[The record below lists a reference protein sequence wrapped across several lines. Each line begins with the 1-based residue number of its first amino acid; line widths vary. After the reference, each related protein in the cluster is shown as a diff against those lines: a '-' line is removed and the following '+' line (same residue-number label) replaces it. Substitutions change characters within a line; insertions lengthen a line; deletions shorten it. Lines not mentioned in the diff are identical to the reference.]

1 MDVGALAMQHSHM
14 RRGLSRAVW
23 SLAALLLASCEEPPA
38 GAPAGAVCAGASE
51 CASARC
57 ELERCVTPCAS
68 AGECPAALPACEVL
82 AGERLC
88 LPVGELK
95 LTRALAPGAGAD
107 AGVGADAGA
116 GAALEVEVPGHA
128 SGLALLV
135 RGGGAELAQLTEVTG
150 PDGRRVAA
158 AGDDTTAVRYQA
170 SPGASALVLP
180 QSPELPLVPGRYLV
194 RASAGAA
201 GGTLEVR
208 YLLGP
213 PPPSP
218 RLHLHLH
225 FTGLAGACWPTTEGT
240 LDAARATQSVGFRA
254 LLDELRRVL
263 GEVPIRIGDIT
274 YQDLA
279 ADARWDPLLLTSG
292 RTTPAFGALLSTG
305 AAPDGDHAL
314 DVFFIK
320 SFDPSAVAALSS
332 GVPGPLDAHGT
343 ASSGTV
349 VALSPLCGVLTPKDL
364 GRLLAHEL
372 AHLLGLFHNEES
384 DGTQDTIADTP
395 MGPQNLMYWSP
406 TATEL
411 TAGQRFVLL
420 RNPTLDGR

>member
-1 MDVGALAMQHSHM
+1 M

-38 GAPAGAVCAGASE
+38 GAPAGAVCGAASE

-57 ELERCVTPCAS
+57 ELLRCVTPCAS
-68 AGECPAALPACEVL
+68 AADCPAALPACATL
-82 AGERLC
+82 AGELLC
-88 LPVGELK
+88 LPVGELR
-95 LTRALAPGAGAD
+95 LTRALAPAPAAGA
-107 AGVGADAGA
+107 GADAGA
-116 GAALEVEVPGHA
+116 GAGAGADAGAVAPVEVEVPSHA

-135 RGGGAELAQLTEVTG
+135 RGGGADLAQLAEVTG
-150 PDGRRVAA
+150 PDGARVAA
-158 AGDDTTAVRYQA
+158 AGDDTTAVRYQP

-180 QSPELPLVPGRYLV
+180 QSPELPLLPGRYLV

-201 GGTLEVR
+201 GGSLEVR

-213 PPPSP
+213 PPASP

-225 FTGLAGACWPTTEGT
+225 FVGLAGACWPTSEGT

-254 LLDELRRVL
+254 LLDEARRVL
-263 GEVPIRIGDIT
+263 GQVPIRIGDIT

-279 ADARWDPLLLTSG
+279 PDARWDPLLLTSG

-305 AAPDGDHAL
+305 SAPDGDHAL

-332 GVPGPLDAHGT
+332 SVPGPLDAHGT
-343 ASSGTV
+343 PSSGTV
-349 VALSPLCGVLTPKDL
+349 VALSPLCGGLTPKDL

-372 AHLLGLFHNEES
+372 AHLLGLFHNEEA

-406 TATEL
+406 TAIEL
-411 TAGQRFVLL
+411 TPGQRFVLL

>member
-23 SLAALLLASCEEPPA
+23 SLAAVLLASCEEPPA
-38 GAPAGAVCAGASE
+38 GAPAGARCGAASE

-57 ELERCVTPCAS
+57 ELERCVTPCARAS
-68 AGECPAALPACEVL
+68 DCAAEVPACELL
-82 AGERLC
+82 AGESLC

-95 LTRALAPGAGAD
+95 LMRALAPGANTS
-107 AGVGADAGA
+107 A
-116 GAALEVEVPGHA
+116 GAAIEVEVPGHA

-135 RGGGAELAQLTEVTG
+135 RGGGAELAQLTEVIG
-150 PDGRRVAA
+150 PDGARVAA

-170 SPGASALVLP
+170 SLGASALVLP
-180 QSPELPLVPGRYLV
+180 QSPELPLLPGRYLV
-194 RASAGAA
+194 RASAGAT

-208 YLLGP
+208 YMLGP
-213 PPPSP
+213 PPASP

-225 FTGLAGACWPTTEGT
+225 FTGLAGACWPTSEGT

-263 GEVPIRIGDIT
+263 GEVPIRVGDIT

-279 ADARWDPLLLTSG
+279 PDARWDPLLLTSG

-305 AAPDGDHAL
+305 SAPDGDHAL

-395 MGPQNLMYWSP
+395 MGPQNLMFWSP
-406 TATEL
+406 TATSL

>member
-1 MDVGALAMQHSHM
+1 MMDVGALAMQHSHM
-14 RRGLSRAVW
+14 RRGLSGAVW

-38 GAPAGAVCAGASE
+38 GAPAGALCGAASE

-57 ELERCVTPCAS
+57 ELERCVTPCGSAS
-68 AGECPAALPACEVL
+68 ECPAQAPACELL

-95 LTRALAPGAGAD
+95 LTRAL
-107 AGVGADAGA
+107 VA
-116 GAALEVEVPGHA
+116 GAAVEVEVPGHA

-135 RGGGAELAQLTEVTG
+135 RTGGAELAQLTEVTG
-150 PDGRRVAA
+150 PDGARVAA

-170 SPGASALVLP
+170 SLGASALVLP
-180 QSPELPLVPGRYLV
+180 QSPELPLRPGRYRV
-194 RASAGAA
+194 RASGGAA

-213 PPPSP
+213 PPTSP

-225 FTGLAGACWPTTEGT
+225 FVGLTGACWPATEGT

-263 GEVPIRIGDIT
+263 GQVPIRVGDIT

-305 AAPDGDHAL
+305 SAPDGDHAL

-349 VALSPLCGVLTPKDL
+349 VALSPLCGILTPKDL

-406 TATEL
+406 TAIEL
-411 TAGQRFVLL
+411 TPGQRFVLL

>member
-23 SLAALLLASCEEPPA
+23 SLAAVLLASCEEPPA
-38 GAPAGAVCAGASE
+38 GAPAGARCGAASE

-57 ELERCVTPCAS
+57 ELERCVTPCARAS
-68 AGECPAALPACEVL
+68 DCAAEVPACELL
-82 AGERLC
+82 AGESLC

-95 LTRALAPGAGAD
+95 LTRTLA
-107 AGVGADAGA
+107 AGA
-116 GAALEVEVPGHA
+116 GEPVEVEVPRHA

-135 RGGGAELAQLTEVTG
+135 RAGGAELAQLTEVTG
-150 PDGRRVAA
+150 PDGARVVA

-180 QSPELPLVPGRYLV
+180 QSPELPLLPGRYRV
-194 RASAGAA
+194 RASGA
-201 GGTLEVR
+201 TLEVR
-208 YLLGP
+208 YMLGP
-213 PPPSP
+213 PPASP

-225 FTGLAGACWPTTEGT
+225 FTGLAGACWPTSEGT

-263 GEVPIRIGDIT
+263 GEVPIRVGDIT

-279 ADARWDPLLLTSG
+279 PDARWDPLLLTSG

-305 AAPDGDHAL
+305 SAPDGDHAL

-395 MGPQNLMYWSP
+395 MGPQNLMFWSP
-406 TATEL
+406 TATSL